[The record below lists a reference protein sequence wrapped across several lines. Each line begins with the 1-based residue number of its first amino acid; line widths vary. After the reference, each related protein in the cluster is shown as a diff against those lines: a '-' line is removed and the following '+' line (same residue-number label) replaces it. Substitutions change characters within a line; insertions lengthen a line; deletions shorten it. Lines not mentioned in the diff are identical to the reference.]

1 MELKEV
7 RVSSG
12 IIYSH
17 RNFSEHPYSRVLD
30 SSLIRIKDLK
40 STVGA
45 STVVF
50 VRFTIKFDVFASN
63 TTTSCESGD
72 DRLDIGDEVAQSW
85 IAYCNNNKPPL
96 DVWIPHSGSSDKFL
110 FWLSLSSELPA
121 NTEADVFCLEYSG
134 KCDNKVL
141 IHLVDRFC
149 MCPFLTILAFSKRCH
164 AKSTWSDHQHE
175 ALDLAQRVLLLSL
188 RPENLIR
195 PTVIC
200 MHNI

>member
-1 MELKEV
+1 MKIKEV
-7 RVSSG
+7 SASSG

-17 RNFSEHPYSRVLD
+17 RNFSEHPYSRALN
-30 SSLIRIKDLK
+30 SSLIRIKGLK

-85 IAYCNNNKPPL
+85 VTYCNNNKPPL

-110 FWLSLSSELPA
+110 FWLSLSSELPVD
-121 NTEADVFCLEYSG
+121 TEADGFRLDYSG
-134 KCDNKVL
+134 K
-141 IHLVDRFC
+141 
-149 MCPFLTILAFSKRCH
+149 
-164 AKSTWSDHQHE
+164 
-175 ALDLAQRVLLLSL
+175 
-188 RPENLIR
+188 
-195 PTVIC
+195 
-200 MHNI
+200 